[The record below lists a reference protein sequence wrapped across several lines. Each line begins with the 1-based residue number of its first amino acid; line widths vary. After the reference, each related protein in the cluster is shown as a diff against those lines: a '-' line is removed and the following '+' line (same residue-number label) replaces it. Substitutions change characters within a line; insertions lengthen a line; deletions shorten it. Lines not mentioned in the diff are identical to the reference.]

1 MTMDDPR
8 NIFVSQRQGYQQA
21 TQQPPQPTQPQQG
34 GGAQGKGGATAGGTT
49 DTQKP
54 INAQAQYEQRVAEMK
69 RLAEKYQREGE
80 GQLVKDILN
89 TVIEQKAKG
98 QLTNDQLVAFAKR
111 VSPMLSADQ
120 RERLNQLVEQL
131 IKLWCGVEKQIFRTT
146 TALDC

>member
-1 MTMDDPR
+1 MDDPR
-8 NIFVSQRQGYQQA
+8 NIFVTQRQNYAQPPESKGQN
-21 TQQPPQPTQPQQG
+21 QQPTGQSSGPKQPTSG
-34 GGAQGKGGATAGGTT
+34 GQTTTLPPDAQR
-49 DTQKP
+49 D
-54 INAQAQYEQRVAEMK
+54 YEQKVAEMK

-111 VSPMLSADQ
+111 ISPMLNADQ

-131 IKLWCGVEKQIFRTT
+131 LKV
-146 TALDC
+146 